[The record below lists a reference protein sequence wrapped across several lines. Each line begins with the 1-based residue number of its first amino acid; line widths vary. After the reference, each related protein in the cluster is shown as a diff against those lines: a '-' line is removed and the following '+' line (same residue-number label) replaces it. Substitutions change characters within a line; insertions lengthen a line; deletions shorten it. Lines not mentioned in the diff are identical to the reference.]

1 MNLSITNSLT
11 EAELALLRETERD
24 RLAGL
29 DEDALAELHDRI
41 RRARTKY
48 VNVYR
53 RTGAATVGVKGGRG
67 VAKER
72 IQDDCGPGDDALIL
86 TREKLAEAWGIG
98 E

>member
-1 MNLSITNSLT
+1 VNLSITNSLT

-53 RTGAATVGVKGGRG
+53 RTGAARSGSRVVGAWPRS
-67 VAKER
+67 ATPATPR
-72 IQDDCGPGDDALIL
+72 RPRCSRMRWPG
-86 TREKLAEAWGIG
+86 
-98 E
+98 